1 MTTLADRTIIKNIFR
16 DIFMK
21 KLNLCTLLSLVMF
34 SQSVFAAESSEEVDF
49 VGIWQNDWN
58 NEISIIKNEDKTYD
72 ISIYEPQ
79 GADTYDVCEA
89 SATYDPAKHHLN
101 PKLKMLCTSYKI
113 NDDGNE
119 DSETG
124 SAEQERDFYL
134 FINDDDNLVMR
145 YNNCDSDCDSVFSR
159 SEDEEDDGQD
169 DASGENENCDDCDSA
184 DEGSEDSSK
193 SK

>member
-1 MTTLADRTIIKNIFR
+1 MDLINQ
-16 DIFMK
+16 
-21 KLNLCTLLSLVMF
+21 LE
-34 SQSVFAAESSEEVDF
+34 QSIASESANKIAE
-49 VGIWQNDWN
+49 
-58 NEISIIKNEDKTYD
+58 
-72 ISIYEPQ
+72 YEQ
-79 GADTYDVCEA
+79 ETKQIQE
-89 SATYDPAKHHLN
+89 SN
-101 PKLKMLCTSYKI
+101 PYKI

-184 DEGSEDSSK
+184 DEGSEDNSK